1 MIMEMPVSDISFL
14 ELLLLEA
21 LAHGT
26 SVAMVVHRTIDYVVC
41 YNSLRHI
48 I

>member
-1 MIMEMPVSDISFL
+1 MAIEMHVSVISFL

-26 SVAMVVHRTIDYVVC
+26 SVAMVVRRTIDYVVC
-41 YNSLRHI
+41 YNSVRHI